1 MAQKTKLKPETNSS
15 GTKESSNNQSRSGD
29 KLSMSGQLQ
38 ITNLGQIQT
47 QLDSLTKKRFV
58 ELEVKLTG
66 EGADI
71 LKNPQIRTGSINIQ
85 TNTASSNT
93 ESSRKQLLDSSAQG
107 RALLALS
114 NSFAKDAGEGL
125 NAPFWFIF

>member
-66 EGADI
+66 
-71 LKNPQIRTGSINIQ
+71 
-85 TNTASSNT
+85 
-93 ESSRKQLLDSSAQG
+93 DSSKPK
-107 RALLALS
+107 
-114 NSFAKDAGEGL
+114 NSYWIYQYPSKYSL
-125 NAPFWFIF
+125 I